1 MSVALI
7 GSSGGGTAT
16 LGHTDAAELLR
27 VIHQELRK
35 VDSSGGLVRALFV
48 SLHGGKGFDSAKLET
63 DVATLFSI
71 LSNDC
76 QIQSV
81 QTGTVEQVNNTCTKM
96 DQALA
101 EQIRSGQIHGLICI
115 SCNVDIHA
123 ATLQAAAEA
132 KIPVTGSGGTSLS
145 EATSKFGIHLVGNA
159 GGSVATT
166 SYTRAVSY
174 THALAKAWNKVYHP
188 FSATQK
194 MVPNWTS
201 ILNACLPAFWAVTLA
216 CRGIDVVAPLLAD
229 STWLTDQVLPFLQ
242 SQALPTTCCV
252 VMATALA
259 PHHGST
265 ALMAA
270 AVASVVCRKSVVGG
284 LLAGWL
290 VALAIGRVLYQCI
303 VWNIPA
309 TMTNLV
315 VAGGIGAVIA
325 LIVAPIIPSLQ
336 VVTEYI
342 RWGIHVPMDGSYPG
356 AGFLIGVLFCLGSK
370 VGFYHAICLPIILI
384 EMELG
389 APSLWGAIDEATLV
403 LVSAGICSANLLAPS
418 AHDGVE
424 TTSLCKRG
432 VCINVLFGDFIEVA
446 YPFMEK
452 SLAVNIGGYLAS
464 GVAVELL
471 TGNTRSILSSAYLP
485 LPISVWLAEDRVK
498 ISLAYG
504 AAFGICFIVAL
515 VNNLFASFKFVPPI
529 KHD

>member
-27 VIHQELRK
+27 VIHQELQK
-35 VDSSGGLVRALFV
+35 VDGSMGIVQALFV

-71 LSNDC
+71 SSNDC

-81 QTGTVEQVNNTCTKM
+81 QTGIVEQVNKTCKQM
-96 DQALA
+96 DEDLA
-101 EQIRSGQIHGLICI
+101 KQIRCGQIDGLICI
-115 SCNVDIHA
+115 SCNVDVHA

-132 KIPVTGSGGTSLS
+132 RIPVTGSGGTSLS

-174 THALAKAWNKVYHP
+174 THALATAWNKMYHP
-188 FSATQK
+188 FSSSQN

-216 CRGIDVVAPLLAD
+216 CRGVDIVAPLLAD
-229 STWLTDQVLPFLQ
+229 SSWLTDQVLPFLQ

-270 AVASVVCRKSVVGG
+270 SVASVVCQKSVLGG
-284 LLAGWL
+284 LVAGWL
-290 VALAIGRVLYQCI
+290 VALAVGRVLYQCI

-315 VAGGIGAVIA
+315 VAGGIGAAIAVIM
-325 LIVAPIIPSLQ
+325 APLIPSLQ
-336 VVTEYI
+336 LVTEYI
-342 RWGIHVPMDGSYPG
+342 RWAIHVPMDGSYPG
-356 AGFLIGVLFCLGSK
+356 VGFLIGVLFCWGSK
-370 VGFYHAICLPIILI
+370 VGLYHAICLPIILI

-389 APSLWGAIDEATLV
+389 SPSLWGAIDEATLV
-403 LVSAGICSANLLAPS
+403 LVSAGICSANLLVPS
-418 AHDGVE
+418 THDGVE
-424 TTSLCKRG
+424 TTALCKRG

-464 GVAVELL
+464 GVATELL
-471 TGNTRSILSSAYLP
+471 TGDTRSVLSSAYLP
-485 LPISVWLAEDRVK
+485 LPISVLLANDQMK
-498 ISLAYG
+498 IAVAYG
-504 AAFGICFIVAL
+504 SAFGICFVVAL
-515 VNNLFASFKFVPPI
+515 VNNLVASSHFVRPI
-529 KHD
+529 KQD